1 MNIKNKSSRLLQAP
15 KWLALQTHIAQCGLE
30 LFLSNSCSDQEAW
43 LATNWMRPMGN
54 KKKNMHLCQIPDM
67 KNISSIAPCHTFR
80 QISSTKQAQSSK
92 ALDLRPWVLT
102 KTRSFEGGSIN
113 QTLPM
118 LSIMIDPLK
127 CCT

>member
-54 KKKNMHLCQIPDM
+54 KKKNAPVSNSRHE
-67 KNISSIAPCHTFR
+67 KHFFHAPCHAFR
-80 QISSTKQAQSSK
+80 QFFFTKQAQSSE
-92 ALDLRPWVLT
+92 ALDLR
-102 KTRSFEGGSIN
+102 
-113 QTLPM
+113 
-118 LSIMIDPLK
+118 
-127 CCT
+127 C